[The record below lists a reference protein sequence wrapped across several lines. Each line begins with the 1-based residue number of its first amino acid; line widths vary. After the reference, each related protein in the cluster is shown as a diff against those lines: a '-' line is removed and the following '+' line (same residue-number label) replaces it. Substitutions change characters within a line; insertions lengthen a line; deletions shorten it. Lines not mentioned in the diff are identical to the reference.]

1 MRVRPLR
8 GSKQWLDSLAR
19 WSIGD
24 HGLGGPTA
32 APPGAKLPAVAAGAT
47 RRTAL
52 RTAAGAG
59 AVGLLAPGRLL
70 KPPRAEAATTAL
82 AACQSASFHQVYG
95 EFQKCVK
102 NPLADFQSLGQAIT
116 EYEEFLAEVKRPA
129 GRKRIMRKIKE
140 LTRQRSRAVRDLEF
154 CNAAFVQD
162 RAEGESQCQSSNG
175 TSAEN
180 GGSGSGGKQG
190 CEPGYLLCEDYC
202 CNTANAYCQ
211 GCNGK
216 IVCCRIEADCCPE
229 G

>member
-1 MRVRPLR
+1 MSLRPQQ
-8 GSKQWLDSLAR
+8 GSSRWLDSLAR
-19 WSIGD
+19 WSVRGRD
-24 HGLGGPTA
+24 HARPPADLGAGLSI
-32 APPGAKLPAVAAGAT
+32 VAAGTT

-59 AVGLLAPGRLL
+59 AVALLAPGRLL
-70 KPPRAEAATTAL
+70 DPPAAEAITTPL
-82 AACQSASFHQVYG
+82 AACQSASFHQVRG

-102 NPLADFQSLGQAIT
+102 NPLADFKDINELLA
-116 EYEEFLAEVKRPA
+116 EKEEFLHAQKKPAARRRLKKLIAELNR
-129 GRKRIMRKIKE
+129 R
-140 LTRQRSRAVRDLEF
+140 RSRALQDLEF

-162 RAEGESQCQSSNG
+162 RAEGEAQCQSSNG

-180 GGSGSGGKQG
+180 GGSGSGGKEG
-190 CEPGYLLCEDYC
+190 CEPGFLLCEEYC

-216 IVCCRIEADCCPE
+216 IICCRIEADCCPN

>member
-1 MRVRPLR
+1 MSLRPWP

-19 WSIGD
+19 WSV
-24 HGLGGPTA
+24 GGHSAGRPA
-32 APPGAKLPAVAAGAT
+32 VDPGAELPVVAAGTT
-47 RRTAL
+47 RRMAL
-52 RTAAGAG
+52 RTVAGAG
-59 AVGLLAPGRLL
+59 AAALLAPELLL

-95 EFQKCVK
+95 ELQKCVK
-102 NPLADFQSLGQAIT
+102 NPLADFEASGKALAD
-116 EYEEFLAEVKRPA
+116 YEEFLAEVRRPA

-140 LTRQRSRAVRDLEF
+140 LTRRRSHDLQDIEF
-154 CNAAFVQD
+154 CNAAFLQD
-162 RAEGESQCQSSNG
+162 RAEGEAQCQSSNG

-190 CEPGYLLCEDYC
+190 CEPGYLLCEEYC

-211 GCNGK
+211 GCKGK